1 MQQIGVITLL
11 FGTAGLISLLGKWI
25 YKSDGKEALFAY
37 IMVVMTIIGG
47 ILC

>member
-1 MQQIGVITLL
+1 MRQIGTIMLL
-11 FGTAGLISLLGKWI
+11 FGTTGLICLLGKWI

-37 IMVVMTIIGG
+37 MMVVMTIIGS

>member
-1 MQQIGVITLL
+1 MRQIGVIMLL
-11 FGTAGLISLLGKWI
+11 VGTAGLISLFGKWI

-37 IMVVMTIIGG
+37 MMVVMTIIGG

>member
-1 MQQIGVITLL
+1 MRQIGVIILL
-11 FGTAGLISLLGKWI
+11 VGTAGLTCILGKWI
-25 YKSDGKEALFAY
+25 YKTDGKEALLAY

>member
-1 MQQIGVITLL
+1 MRQIGAIMILV
-11 FGTAGLISLLGKWI
+11 GTAGLIGLFGKWI

-47 ILC
+47 VLC

>member
-1 MQQIGVITLL
+1 MKQIGVTMLL
-11 FGTAGLISLLGKWI
+11 TGAAGLMVLFGKWI

-37 IMVVMTIIGG
+37 MMVIMTIIGG